1 MPGKNKINKCKN
13 AFENVFFFVE
23 SVDRG
28 SGPSK
33 DLGLNLRFWFIFQQV
48 SIKAYLS
55 HMF

>member
-13 AFENVFFFVE
+13 AFENVFFVR
-23 SVDRG
+23 SLDGG
-28 SGPSK
+28 SGPSE
-33 DLGLNLRFWFIFQQV
+33 DLELNLRFWFIFQQV

>member
-13 AFENVFFFVE
+13 AFENVFFVR
-23 SVDRG
+23 SVDGG